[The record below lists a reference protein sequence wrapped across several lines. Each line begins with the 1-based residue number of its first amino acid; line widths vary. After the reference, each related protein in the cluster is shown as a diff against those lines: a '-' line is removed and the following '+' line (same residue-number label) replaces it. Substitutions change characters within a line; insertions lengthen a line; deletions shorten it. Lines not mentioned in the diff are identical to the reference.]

1 MKYLVQWKG
10 FTVEHNSWK
19 REKDLENAKKLVVEF
34 EGKIKVEVRRQEK
47 LDQAEERD
55 YRRGES
61 CQEDIWQGC
70 CMNRMM
76 ENLKINI

>member
-19 REKDLENAKKLVVEF
+19 REEDLENAKKLVAEF

-47 LDQAEERD
+47 LDQVEERD

-61 CQEDIWQGC
+61 C
-70 CMNRMM
+70 
-76 ENLKINI
+76 